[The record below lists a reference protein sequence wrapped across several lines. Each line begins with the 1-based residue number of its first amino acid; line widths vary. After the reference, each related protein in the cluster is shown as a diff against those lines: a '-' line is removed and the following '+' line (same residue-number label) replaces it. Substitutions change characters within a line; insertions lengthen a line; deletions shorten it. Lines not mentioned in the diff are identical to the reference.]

1 MRWGNRKPKEDG
13 LTDIEIA
20 VGASVR
26 VYPGTDR
33 ERSGVVVEDFG
44 DSAGHSVDVGEHHI
58 VDAARRWAVQLG
70 DAATVRPRCATCF
83 PSSYRRRRRR

>member
-1 MRWGNRKPKEDG
+1 MPNANRKSTGDG
-13 LTDIEIA
+13 SADAEIT

-33 ERSGVVVEDFG
+33 EHRGVVVEDFG
-44 DSAGHSVDVGEHHI
+44 DSAGQDVDIGPHHI

-70 DAATVRPRCATCF
+70 DGTLVFVDSHDLAT
-83 PSSYRRRRRR
+83 S